1 MRVYKF
7 HHQRKRC
14 KKLKIV
20 KINNNHQLA
29 FIMAKAIFLAKIETD
44 LYIKEYLKKIK

>member
-7 HHQRKRC
+7 HHQRKPC

-20 KINNNHQLA
+20 KINNKHQLA
-29 FIMAKAIFLAKIETD
+29 FTMAKALFLAQKHID
-44 LYIKEYLKKIK
+44 LYIEKHLKK